1 MRTIT
6 TITTTMPH
14 GDRNP
19 ATTTATAHL
28 LFSPLTSGAL
38 RNANS
43 PSPCRRE
50 EELEREEVERQLR
63 EVELQERMEM
73 EREEQERQAR
83 LAETGEPEGGRDL
96 DADIPDM
103 DDDGG
108 FDDQGDEEVE
118 DEGEME
124 GMEEG
129 DLDDDIPEAD
139 DQDLDL
145 DDDGDE
151 TGDEDEDVMSPDP
164 ESGNGAWVYDS
175 RREPDTDEE
184 TAELNPSLPG
194 AVRTTGGGG
203 SPHHGRR
210 SGHFRHGTA
219 IVAGVRVPVPGSE
232 YDYDEREA
240 EDLANAMLD
249 EDEIF
254 DQDEEMDDDGER
266 DLDDDVPEPESEQ
279 GWEHTDTELDESEMD
294 ISILPNQLQRESL
307 GGMSGTSERMSGG
320 LTSGRPHGRS
330 SGPWISE
337 RSPHVPSDSQIS
349 AQTRQPG
356 PSSSF
361 LQPGP
366 PPRATRVISGN
377 RHQAYI
383 ATPETFDSPATIDS
397 SSQHRSYHQDVNQ
410 DSPDP
415 FTSTGVAVN
424 PRYANFRAVRAN
436 AATAASAANHRLEM
450 ENATAS
456 NPNSNPGSSSRTGA
470 ARAWLDGAAAAV
482 GGSARRTLF
491 GRAARRG
498 GIGNEGT
505 GGSGSGSG
513 NGGTTNP
520 AIASNSSGGL
530 FTPELSHIGNSAGE
544 MGNDGWGDTPIGQGR
559 GNGSIEGVH
568 PTHRR
573 VQSQNTSRRSGRF
586 LTSRRRGEVDGQT

>member
-1 MRTIT
+1 ML
-6 TITTTMPH
+6 
-14 GDRNP
+14 G
-19 ATTTATAHL
+19 
-28 LFSPLTSGAL
+28 
-38 RNANS
+38 
-43 PSPCRRE
+43 RRE

-103 DDDGG
+103 DDEGG
-108 FDDQGDEEVE
+108 FDDEGEEEEEEEVE
-118 DEGEME
+118 DDGELD
-124 GMEEG
+124 GMEDG
-129 DLDDDIPEAD
+129 DLDDEIPEAD
-139 DQDLDL
+139 EQDLDL
-145 DDDGDE
+145 DDDDDDGDE
-151 TGDEDEDVMSPDP
+151 TGDEDEDAMSPDP
-164 ESGNGAWVYDS
+164 GSGNGAWVYDS

-184 TAELNPSLPG
+184 TAELNVSSPG
-194 AVRTTGGGG
+194 AVRTGGGA
-203 SPHHGRR
+203 HRGRR

-254 DQDEEMDDDGER
+254 DQDEEMEDDGER

-294 ISILPNQLQRESL
+294 ISILPNQPQRESL
-307 GGMSGTSERMSGG
+307 GGMSSTSERISGG
-320 LTSGRPHGRS
+320 LISGRQQNRS

-337 RSPHVPSDSQIS
+337 RPPQVPSDPQASTH
-349 AQTRQPG
+349 TRQPG
-356 PSSSF
+356 PSSS
-361 LQPGP
+361 LLHPGP
-366 PPRATRVISGN
+366 PPRAARMVSGN
-377 RHQAYI
+377 RHQAYL
-383 ATPETFDSPATIDS
+383 ATPEAFDSPVTVDS
-397 SSQHRSYHQDVNQ
+397 SSQHRNNQQDTNQ

-415 FTSTGVAVN
+415 FLSTGVAAN

-436 AATAASAANHRLEM
+436 ASTAASAAGHRLET

-498 GIGNEGT
+498 GIGNG
-505 GGSGSGSG
+505 GGNGSGS
-513 NGGTTNP
+513 TTNP
-520 AIASNSSGGL
+520 VVASNSSGGL
-530 FTPELSHIGNSAGE
+530 FTPEAFHVGSNAGE
-544 MGNDGWGDTPIGQGR
+544 AGTDGWGDTPLGQGL
-559 GNGSIEGVH
+559 GNGSGEGV
-568 PTHRR
+568 PPAHRR
-573 VQSQNTSRRSGRF
+573 AQNTNRRSGRF